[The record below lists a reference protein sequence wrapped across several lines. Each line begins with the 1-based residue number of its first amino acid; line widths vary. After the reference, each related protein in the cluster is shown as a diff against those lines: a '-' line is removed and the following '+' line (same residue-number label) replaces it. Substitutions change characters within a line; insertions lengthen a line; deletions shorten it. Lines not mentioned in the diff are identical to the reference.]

1 MSMNSGQ
8 YEENTFTPVVNAME
22 LSDYV
27 FLITDNPNKFPE
39 YTVTKKKK
47 DDMIIITMQLRQDSL
62 TNIVRRQAFEIYMN
76 VFGAN
81 EINVNRHPERK
92 QE

>member
-39 YTVTKKKK
+39 YTVTKKKSK
-47 DDMIIITMQLRQDSL
+47 NMQPLEIKTPAICRRSL
-62 TNIVRRQAFEIYMN
+62 HFVNQKKN
-76 VFGAN
+76 SLLLFGGKSCPT
-81 EINVNRHPERK
+81 I
-92 QE
+92 Q